1 MPPSRL
7 AGAGVVAVAVLPGE
21 DGPTLGPGAAELAD
35 DLGTD
40 LLEMLVATEAD
51 GETGEVTELP
61 VVSTADLRNPS
72 LTRVLMIGVGEA
84 TTTDLRRAGA
94 TLARRTTNADAVAS
108 SVSAVA
114 DDDGMAAF
122 VQGATL
128 GSFGF
133 SLHKDGPKDRP
144 AGKIVLCL
152 TESDEDRATRLRRA
166 VATAG
171 AGWHARLLASVPS
184 NIKTPAW
191 LAEQAVTAAEAAGLK
206 ATVLDEKQLAER
218 GFGGVVGV
226 GQAAAVPPR
235 FVQLEYKPAKSVRK
249 VKHVVLVGKGITF
262 DSGGLSIKPGQ
273 SMVTMKR
280 DMTGA
285 AVVASV
291 MAALPDID
299 CPVRVTGL
307 LPMAENAVGANSM
320 RPGDVLTQYGGRTT
334 EVTNTDAEGRL
345 VLADGLAYAVDELEP
360 DVLVDIATLTGGI
373 KVALGQ
379 HTGGLFA
386 NDDALADLLDAS
398 GHRSGEPVWRMPLS
412 AEYEHKLS
420 SKIADSDNAPG
431 GPPAITA
438 ALFLQHFIGGPTL
451 GAPRHRL
458 DRRCPQGPVRV
469 DRGTDRVRRPAP
481 ARLARPG
488 RAARRGP
495 QGLSLRS
502 AALRPRGSRPSWPRA
517 ARHPRAAASAPAGS
531 CSCTAFTSSR
541 IATVSGS
548 RCAGS
553 ATRSCHRALS
563 KATTPPGRSN
573 RSASVR

>member
-1 MPPSRL
+1 MPLPPQVSPPQFALSDVPPSRL
-7 AGAGVVAVAVLPGE
+7 AGAGVVAVAVLAGE
-21 DGPTLGPGAAELAD
+21 DGPTLGPGAAELAE
-35 DLGTD
+35 DLGMD
-40 LLEMLVATEAD
+40 LLEMLVATDAD

-61 VVSTADLRNPS
+61 VVSTADLPNPS

-84 TTTDLRRAGA
+84 TNTDLRRAGA

-133 SLHKDGPKDRP
+133 SMHKDGPKDRP
-144 AGKIVLCL
+144 AAKIVLCL
-152 TESDEDRATRLRRA
+152 TESDEDRSTALRRA
-166 VATAG
+166 VTTAG
-171 AGWHARLLASVPS
+171 ASWHARLLASVPS

-249 VKHVVLVGKGITF
+249 VKHIVLVGKGITF

-299 CPVRVTGL
+299 CQVRVTGL
-307 LPMAENAVGANSM
+307 LPMAENAVGGNSM

-345 VLADGLAYAVDELEP
+345 VLADGLAYAVDKLEP
-360 DVLVDIATLTGGI
+360 DVLIDIATLTGGI

-386 NDDALADLLDAS
+386 NDDALADHLDAS
-398 GHRSGEPVWRMPLS
+398 GHRSGEPVWRMPLCG
-412 AEYEHKLS
+412 EYESKLS

-438 ALFLQHFIGGPTL
+438 ALFLQHFVGGRPWAHLDIASTGDAPKDRFEWTEGPT
-451 GAPRHRL
+451 GF
-458 DRRCPQGPVRV
+458 G
-469 DRGTDRVRRPAP
+469 
-481 ARLARPG
+481 ARLLLDWLGQAEP
-488 RAARRGP
+488 
-495 QGLSLRS
+495 L
-502 AALRPRGSRPSWPRA
+502 
-517 ARHPRAAASAPAGS
+517 AGV
-531 CSCTAFTSSR
+531 R
-541 IATVSGS
+541 
-548 RCAGS
+548 
-553 ATRSCHRALS
+553 
-563 KATTPPGRSN
+563 KA
-573 RSASVR
+573 